1 MRLCNTYNVVE
12 IGDFAIMSEEG
23 KRVPFGLFEE
33 MLDTRLLN
41 TPTHTKPQK
50 HATQILQYFAVPLP
64 QCHSKKNAVWSRAS
78 ACKAAHEFKEL
89 L

>member
-1 MRLCNTYNVVE
+1 MCLCNTYNVVE
-12 IGDFAIMSEEG
+12 IGDFAIMSKEG

-50 HATQILQYFAVPLP
+50 HATQILQ
-64 QCHSKKNAVWSRAS
+64 
-78 ACKAAHEFKEL
+78 
-89 L
+89 